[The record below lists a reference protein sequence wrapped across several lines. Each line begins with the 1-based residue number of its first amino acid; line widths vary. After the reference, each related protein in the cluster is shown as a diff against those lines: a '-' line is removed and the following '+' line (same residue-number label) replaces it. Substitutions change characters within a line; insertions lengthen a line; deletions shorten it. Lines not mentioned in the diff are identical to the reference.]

1 MDGLLHATAAATEEE
16 AVMSRTTTRTEEQ
29 PQAPPPALDEAAAT
43 AMESGV
49 GVNVDVQKGG
59 DPDPLAGVG
68 FRPLREGDLEEIKAL
83 HE

>member
-1 MDGLLHATAAATEEE
+1 MDGLLHPTVAATEEE

-29 PQAPPPALDEAAAT
+29 PQAPPPPALDEAAAT

-49 GVNVDVQKGG
+49 GVSVDVQKG
-59 DPDPLAGVG
+59 DDPLAGVG